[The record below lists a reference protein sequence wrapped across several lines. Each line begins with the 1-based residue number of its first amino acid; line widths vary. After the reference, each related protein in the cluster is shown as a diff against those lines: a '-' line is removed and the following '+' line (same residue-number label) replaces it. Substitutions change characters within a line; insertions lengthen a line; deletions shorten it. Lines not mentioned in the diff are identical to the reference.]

1 MNNFYALSILQ
12 ESPLLFAIIASI
24 FGLLVG
30 SFLNVVI
37 YRLPVM
43 IENEWK
49 ENCAELND
57 ENYQPSGKIFNL
69 AVPRSRCQQCQS
81 LITAWQNI
89 PVISYLLLRGKC
101 PNCQT
106 NISIQYPIVELLT
119 AITTFVVAYHYG
131 YSIQSIAGII
141 LTWSLISLM
150 FIDLN
155 TFYLPDNI
163 TLPFMWLGLIL
174 SLFNVFTDSQ
184 SSIIGACA
192 GYLSLWSV
200 YQLFKLLTKKEGM
213 GYGDFKLL
221 AMLGAWI
228 GWQYLI
234 LIIILSSFVGA
245 IFGISMMII
254 KNNNRNTPIP
264 FGPYLAVAGWIALL
278 WGNDIIQLYTDW
290 AMPNRHFQ

>member
-1 MNNFYALSILQ
+1 
-12 ESPLLFAIIASI
+12 
-24 FGLLVG
+24 
-30 SFLNVVI
+30 
-37 YRLPVM
+37 
-43 IENEWK
+43 
-49 ENCAELND
+49 
-57 ENYQPSGKIFNL
+57 
-69 AVPRSRCQQCQS
+69 
-81 LITAWQNI
+81 
-89 PVISYLLLRGKC
+89 
-101 PNCQT
+101 
-106 NISIQYPIVELLT
+106 
-119 AITTFVVAYHYG
+119 
-131 YSIQSIAGII
+131 
-141 LTWSLISLM
+141 M